1 MDKNFQKK
9 ITFVYSSGYF
19 CKILN
24 HSKKELSE
32 DSISNNL
39 QVFKLKLDL
48 LKVKTLKII
57 SSHKI
62 KSAHFKNVSIPLSQE
77 IT

>member
-39 QVFKLKLDL
+39 SLQ
-48 LKVKTLKII
+48 TETG
-57 SSHKI
+57 SS
-62 KSAHFKNVSIPLSQE
+62 
-77 IT
+77 